1 MARPSVFLEPGPKT
15 TAGSLAIIQLSR
27 DNLIPLILE
36 DSTTERDGY
45 AEGATLNTRFG
56 SFPHSTLI
64 GVSWGSQIRAST
76 VDTGSRGRKRKR
88 NEGEEEDSKGSTPN
102 AADDF
107 DAPTVLA
114 PAKKAVTA
122 DSGFVHILQPTP
134 ELWTQSLPHRTQV
147 VYTPDYSY
155 VLSRIRAQPG
165 TRLIEAG
172 AGSGSFTHAS
182 VRAVYNGYPTTSC
195 EPRGKVFSYEFNRGR
210 YEKMHEEIASHHL
223 TGLVELT
230 HRDAYTGGFLVDG
243 ASPNASS
250 VFLDLPAPWDALPH
264 LARARPTGPEYA
276 DKFPADAGPWV
287 SPLDPAK
294 AAHLCTFSPCI
305 EQVQRTISAMRRLG
319 WIDIDMMHE
328 EIASHHLTGLV
339 ELTHRDAY
347 AGGFLVDGASPNA
360 SAVFLD
366 LPAPWDALPHLSRAR
381 PTAPEYADRFPS
393 ADDDDDAAA
402 GPWVSPLDPAKAA
415 HLCTFSPCI
424 EQVQRTISA
433 MRRLGWIDID
443 MVEMAH
449 RKINVLRERFPST
462 NPPERKAPPEPNNVG
477 EAVARLR
484 DIERRAREYDPHKS
498 KAANDAIAA
507 ANAAAAAASSPMDL
521 DAEGPAATAD
531 ETAAKPWLQGRLVH
545 RSEAELKMHTSYLVF
560 ATLPREWTD
569 ADEAAGPAA
578 NADETAAKPWLQG
591 RLVHRSEAELKMHT
605 SYLVFATLPREWTDA
620 DEAAVLARWPC
631 GSETAVVGSV
641 DKATRK
647 REKRDMLA
655 KKKQKRQ
662 GARPEGAEAPAADQ
676 VVPDVV

>member
-27 DNLIPLILE
+27 DNLIPLIPLILE

-122 DSGFVHILQPTP
+122 NSGFVHILQPTP

-182 VRAVYNGYPTTSC
+182 VRAVYNGYPSTSS

-210 YEKMHEEIASHHL
+210 YEK
-223 TGLVELT
+223 
-230 HRDAYTGGFLVDG
+230 
-243 ASPNASS
+243 
-250 VFLDLPAPWDALPH
+250 
-264 LARARPTGPEYA
+264 
-276 DKFPADAGPWV
+276 
-287 SPLDPAK
+287 
-294 AAHLCTFSPCI
+294 
-305 EQVQRTISAMRRLG
+305 
-319 WIDIDMMHE
+319 MHE

-393 ADDDDDAAA
+393 ADDDDDAAAA

-507 ANAAAAAASSPMDL
+507 ANAAAASPMDV
-521 DAEGPAATAD
+521 DAE
-531 ETAAKPWLQGRLVH
+531 
-545 RSEAELKMHTSYLVF
+545 
-560 ATLPREWTD
+560 
-569 ADEAAGPAA
+569 GPAA

-647 REKRDMLA
+647 REKREMLA

-662 GARPEGAEAPAADQ
+662 GARPEGAEAPAVDQ
-676 VVPDVV
+676 VGTDVV